1 MKRVIRADG
10 VVLIME
16 HEAPRHP
23 LVKILFN
30 LRMMTM
36 GSADAGEFV
45 KGGTKPYQQIF
56 SAVTL
61 FHTPSG
67 KSKLFACRR

>member
-1 MKRVIRADG
+1 
-10 VVLIME
+10 
-16 HEAPRHP
+16 
-23 LVKILFN
+23 
-30 LRMMTM
+30 MTM

-45 KGGTKPYQQIF
+45 KGGIKPYQQVF

-67 KSKLFACRR
+67 KSKLFLCQR